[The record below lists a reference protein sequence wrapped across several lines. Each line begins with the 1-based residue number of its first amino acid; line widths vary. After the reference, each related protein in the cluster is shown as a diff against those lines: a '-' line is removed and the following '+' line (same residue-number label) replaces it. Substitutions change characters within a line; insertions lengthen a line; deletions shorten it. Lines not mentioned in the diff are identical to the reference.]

1 MSKKIDTLPLGCMG
15 NKQNELKLL
24 LPIIQPQITD
34 KTIFIEPFVGSC
46 IVSFNVYKQ
55 INKNIEFH
63 INDIDSLRIQ
73 FYINM
78 MDEEKRNEL
87 YKLEE
92 SILKNGMEE
101 YNKIIKKNNPQA
113 MRNEYIPYVI
123 TRRIH
128 GFRFGLYPTT
138 KKIILKQISE
148 NWINFFHKAKITNN
162 DFIEVMEEY
171 KENENAFLYIDPP
184 YMDSF
189 NGGYNCYHTK
199 NYNNDLTIKDNTY
212 MYIYLLEF
220 LKVCKCKILFS
231 INSNSLTRYL
241 YKDYIKENYKH
252 VYQSSHINIEGLS
265 LDEKG
270 NKIRKKNTNVLI
282 ISNF

>member
-1 MSKKIDTLPLGCMG
+1 M
-15 NKQNELKLL
+15 
-24 LPIIQPQITD
+24 D
-34 KTIFIEPFVGSC
+34 KF
-46 IVSFNVYKQ
+46 
-55 INKNIEFH
+55 
-63 INDIDSLRIQ
+63 
-73 FYINM
+73 FY
-78 MDEEKRNEL
+78 
-87 YKLEE
+87 
-92 SILKNGMEE
+92 
-101 YNKIIKKNNPQA
+101 
-113 MRNEYIPYVI
+113 
-123 TRRIH
+123 
-128 GFRFGLYPTT
+128 
-138 KKIILKQISE
+138 
-148 NWINFFHKAKITNN
+148 KAKITNN

-171 KENENAFLYIDPP
+171 KENENAFLYLDPT